1 MNTDIDAALFEKLA
15 LCDSCSVAN
24 AVDATGVRLA
34 NEGFSDSRVTCH
46 TPGLRPMVGAVVTL
60 KVRSAEPPMKKAFY
74 LDHPDWW
81 ELLTAGTTPR
91 ILAVEDVDARP
102 GRGSLVGPVHA
113 CILKALGFVGVVTNG
128 AIRGCSGFESVGL
141 NAYSG
146 NVSPSHAFSHV
157 VEAGVGV
164 EIAGLRLAPGDLL
177 HGDAN
182 GIVSIPSVVA
192 AQVALA
198 AAEIREREK
207 RICHFCASGKFSKEA
222 LRARMG
228 VDSSRR

>member
-24 AVDATGVRLA
+24 AVDATGMRLS
-34 NEGFSDSRVTCH
+34 NEGFSDSRVACR
-46 TPGLRPMVGAVVTL
+46 TPGLRPMVGTVVTL
-60 KVRSAEPPMKKAFY
+60 KVRSADPPMKTAFY

-81 ELLTAGTTPR
+81 ELLTAGTMPR

-102 GRGSLVGPVHA
+102 GKGSLVGPVHA

-128 AIRGCSGFESVGL
+128 AIRGRSSFESIGL
-141 NAYSG
+141 NAYAG